1 MCYGREYEHFTKNL
15 SKIFCNFCNT
25 TLAQMH
31 TAYICTS
38 SALKKRVL
46 SCNSSWGFLQ
56 ELTNWLPLQNN
67 QTRLC
72 ETSHAMV
79 NTLIQWFPFMVSNCT
94 IFLGTPDLVICLT
107 ILISSVSRL
116 SISEQINKQGGINPK
131 EKANERTR

>member
-1 MCYGREYEHFTKNL
+1 MEGNTSILQRTL

-31 TAYICTS
+31 TAFICAS
-38 SALKKRVL
+38 SALKRRVL
-46 SCNSSWGFLQ
+46 SCYSSWGFLHS
-56 ELTNWLPLQNN
+56 LTNWLPPTKQAK
-67 QTRLC
+67 QGFAK
-72 ETSHAMV
+72 HPMV
-79 NTLIQWFPFMVSNCT
+79 NTLIQWFAFMVSSCLT